1 MFWKSCKIEIYY
13 KHLSKWASGNVSW
26 SFLAVFF
33 AKLNAFSWESKGN
46 AFQNQYF
53 YVFQL
58 PQLKFQQILLNFV
71 NFRRGNTWNL
81 SSDIHISLFFSFHS
95 LNYNNIDTLI
105 DKTKESML
113 QHALVISE
121 IASPKHSRSTLAKNM
136 LKPPRRHARSAHM
149 DYQLPVTSY

>member
-1 MFWKSCKIEIYY
+1 MFWKSSKIEIYY
-13 KHLSKWASGNVSW
+13 KHQWKWASGNVSW

-33 AKLNAFSWESKGN
+33 AKLNVFSRESKGN

-58 PQLKFQQILLNFV
+58 PQLKFQQILFNFV
-71 NFRRGNTWNL
+71 NFRRGNTWNR

-95 LNYNNIDTLI
+95 LNFNNINWILHTLVNETTEI
-105 DKTKESML
+105 MM
-113 QHALVISE
+113 QHALLISE
-121 IASPKHSRSTLAKNM
+121 IASPKHSQSTLAKNM

-149 DYQLPVTSY
+149 D